1 MVRSDT
7 KKARII
13 SNVKTFIYFAV
24 AISGGDTKTLL
35 IVYSRKVALLFA
47 NHDISSNE
55 STV

>member
-47 NHDISSNE
+47 NHDISSNKN
-55 STV
+55 